1 MDKTLKQWLIDVC
14 NERHMSYREASMKAK
29 LDPTAISRFIR
40 GTQPSYD
47 SCLKL
52 AHYFGVSEAYVLGL
66 AGYEILHDRALPAG
80 AEADPLREYLMEL
93 YDQLPPGEQERLR
106 LIAEA
111 FLAARGAGKT

>member
-14 NERHMSYREASMKAK
+14 NERHMSYREASIKAK

-66 AGYEILHDRALPAG
+66 KFSTIEPCPPARRPTPC
-80 AEADPLREYLMEL
+80 A
-93 YDQLPPGEQERLR
+93 
-106 LIAEA
+106 
-111 FLAARGAGKT
+111 TS